1 MIVCCENFLIYRDVD
16 HPEVRAVIPRRS
28 KLSPDRGVLITAST
42 TFKQKGVIYIFVQV
56 GVAGWVAGWLGGGL
70 EVWSW
75 MWGCRGKLACTC

>member
-1 MIVCCENFLIYRDVD
+1 MLRVRAGGVIVCCENFLIYRDVD

-56 GVAGWVAGWLGGGL
+56 GGWA
-70 EVWSW
+70 
-75 MWGCRGKLACTC
+75 GCRVVWRCRG